1 MHPKFLPKKSWKKCM
16 ALIVK
21 CLKIIPLVITE
32 IAMGIE
38 TFIEPFKYDFMVRSL
53 ITAIL
58 SGIMLPA
65 LGSFTINKNMGF
77 MADAMAHAT
86 LPIIAVGVFFGFSIS
101 VLGVPAAILIAL
113 FLGFIIKN
121 TEVGED
127 TAIGIIFSS
136 FFALGFILI
145 AVFNVSINL
154 EDLLFGQI
162 LAVSTFDV
170 LVVLGLSTIVLGTLV
185 IFFKQLLFY
194 SFDPVGAQVRGL
206 NVSFLNYLF
215 LIILSLAIIGSL
227 QTVGIILVLSML
239 IIPAAAAKLLVK
251 TFFNSIMVSI
261 IFGVIAAISG
271 LYLSYYFNLPSGPS
285 MSLVSTG
292 IFILAFILSKFINPI
307 FTYLNIEIR

>member
-1 MHPKFLPKKSWKKCM
+1 
-16 ALIVK
+16 
-21 CLKIIPLVITE
+21 
-32 IAMGIE
+32 MGIE
-38 TFIEPFKYDFMVRSL
+38 NLLEPFKYDFMIRSL

-65 LGSFTINKNMGF
+65 LGSFTINRNMGF

-86 LPIIAVGVFFGFSIS
+86 LPIIAIGVFFGLSIS

-113 FLGFIIKN
+113 LLGFIIKN

-145 AVFNVSINL
+145 SVFNVSINL

-170 LVVLGLSTIVLGTLV
+170 FVVLGLFIIVMSIFL

-194 SFDPVGAQVRGL
+194 SFDPIGAKVRGL

-239 IIPAAAAKLLVK
+239 IIPSAAAKLITK
-251 TFFNSIMVSI
+251 TFVNSI
-261 IFGVIAAISG
+261 IFSVAFGVVASISG
-271 LYLSYYFNLPSGPS
+271 LYLSYFFNLPSGPS
-285 MSLVSTG
+285 MSIVATLLFV
-292 IFILAFILSKFINPI
+292 LAFLISKLVNPI
-307 FTYLNIEIR
+307 FTYLNSEI